1 MICQWSPCS
10 VLVIL
15 LSEKFTAK
23 AQTVGVGRQCPQ
35 RQVFLSF
42 FAPLRLGVLAV
53 QIAASMFTNTQG
65 GHYQYTILSEKLSRK
80 RSVRPRR
87 SGRRLTEPY

>member
-1 MICQWSPCS
+1 MICRWSPCS

-42 FAPLRLGVLAV
+42 LLFG
-53 QIAASMFTNTQG
+53 IS
-65 GHYQYTILSEKLSRK
+65 H
-80 RSVRPRR
+80 
-87 SGRRLTEPY
+87 GRAKINRE

>member
-1 MICQWSPCS
+1 MICRWSPCS

-42 FAPLRLGVLAV
+42 FLRLGVLAV

-65 GHYQYTILSEKLSRK
+65 GHYQYAILSEKLSPK
-80 RSVRPRR
+80 SSVRPRR
-87 SGRRLTEPY
+87 SGCRLTEPYWD

>member
-1 MICQWSPCS
+1 MICRWSPCS

-15 LSEKFTAK
+15 LSGKFTAK
-23 AQTVGVGRQCPQ
+23 AQTAGVGRQCPQ

-42 FAPLRLGVLAV
+42 LRLGVLAV

-65 GHYQYTILSEKLSRK
+65 GHY
-80 RSVRPRR
+80 
-87 SGRRLTEPY
+87 

>member
-1 MICQWSPCS
+1 MICRWSPCS

-23 AQTVGVGRQCPQ
+23 AQTVGVGRQCLQ
-35 RQVFLSF
+35 RQVFLIF
-42 FAPLRLGVLAV
+42 LRLGVLAV

-65 GHYQYTILSEKLSRK
+65 GHYQYAILSEKLSRK
-80 RSVRPRR
+80 S
-87 SGRRLTEPY
+87 